1 MFEECDDTQL
11 VAVIG
16 DSARAENTACAR
28 RLAAIAELYER
39 RQIPVDDGQGREL
52 WRIDPWEA
60 VAAEVA
66 AAQCLTAGAAGGLM
80 HYAICLRERLPRVAA
95 VFATGAIDF
104 RTVRVIVSRT
114 LLAVDP
120 DVLAAID
127 AEIAEA
133 VRTWGPMSANK
144 LVQTVDR
151 IVTSHDPDARRR
163 TESQVRGRHVDITH
177 DRGTS
182 YLSGQLL
189 QTDAT
194 LLDRRLTALA
204 HTVCDNDPRCW
215 CVRVVRPSAR
225 RQKIS
230 RYPQ

>member
-1 MFEECDDTQL
+1 MFEECNDTQL

-16 DSARAENTACAR
+16 DSAREENTACAR

-39 RQIPVDDGQGREL
+39 RQIPVEDGQGREL

-95 VFATGAIDF
+95 VFATGVIDF

-133 VRTWGPMSANK
+133 VRTWRPMSANK
-144 LVQTVDR
+144 
-151 IVTSHDPDARRR
+151 
-163 TESQVRGRHVDITH
+163 
-177 DRGTS
+177 
-182 YLSGQLL
+182 
-189 QTDAT
+189 
-194 LLDRRLTALA
+194 
-204 HTVCDNDPRCW
+204 
-215 CVRVVRPSAR
+215 
-225 RQKIS
+225 
-230 RYPQ
+230 